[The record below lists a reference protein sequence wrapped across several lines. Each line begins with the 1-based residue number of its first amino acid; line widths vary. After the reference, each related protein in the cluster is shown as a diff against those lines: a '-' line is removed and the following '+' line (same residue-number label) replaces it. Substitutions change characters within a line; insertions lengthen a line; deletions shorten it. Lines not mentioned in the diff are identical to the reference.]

1 MKNKNVIETFNS
13 ILPSNDEKEKIL
25 SNILNTKK
33 VKSSKFNLNFAL
45 KTTALVS
52 SLCIIFLLT
61 KGYKDKPSVPD
72 TRMTPMIIS
81 NFDIITFSYND
92 ILYEKLGEVSDLDS
106 IKGDLLFIVEDKN
119 NPYFG
124 AKIYKN
130 KFNESTVL
138 VYFNDS
144 YEEYKIYE

>member
-1 MKNKNVIETFNS
+1 MKNKNIIDTFNS

-45 KTTALVS
+45 KTTALAS
-52 SLCIIFLLT
+52 SLCIAFLLT

-92 ILYEKLGEVSDLDS
+92 ILYERLGEVSDLDS
-106 IKGDLLFIVEDKN
+106 IKGNLLFIVEDKN

-144 YEEYKIYE
+144 YEEYKICE